1 MNSII
6 RIFNLNMWNSN
17 IEYSQ
22 LHKSNLKLEESYGYL
37 SALYEER
44 YLNLDKSNQGVNKKS
59 SNTLNICDNF

>member
-1 MNSII
+1 ME
-6 RIFNLNMWNSN
+6 LN

-22 LHKSNLKLEESYGYL
+22 LHKSNLKLEESYGNL

-44 YLNLDKSNQGVNKKS
+44 YLNLDKSNQEVNKKS